1 MPPEGGATI
10 LAHRFVSLHFSAPG
24 ALVEAQPMQIGMQL
38 YSGRNF
44 PLTDV
49 LRITAA
55 AGYAEVEGYD
65 GLYADAPRLKALLD
79 QHGLRMPS
87 AHIGYAALKDHG
99 AAVKLAR
106 ALSVELIVCPILPA
120 RRRPVDADGWRK
132 IGAELEALA
141 LFYKGEGL
149 SLGYHNHDFEF
160 VRLGGLYGIDLMTAE
175 APSLLIE
182 ADLAWIARGGA
193 DPFTWIAENGARIA
207 AAHVKD
213 LAPPGQTEEGGWAD
227 VGYGVMPWSAL
238 ALAIKQQTGARYF
251 VAEHDNPRDF
261 ERFAHR
267 SIANIRIYVG
277 AGDAPASG

>member
-1 MPPEGGATI
+1 M
-10 LAHRFVSLHFSAPG
+10 
-24 ALVEAQPMQIGMQL
+24 EAQPMQIAMQL

-44 PLTDV
+44 PLADV

-55 AGYAEVEGYD
+55 AGYSQVEGYD
-65 GLYADAPRLKALLD
+65 GLYADPPRLKALLD
-79 QHGLRMPS
+79 RHGLRMPT
-87 AHIGYAALKDHG
+87 AHFAYADLKDRF

-106 ALSVELIVCPILPA
+106 ALSVELIVCPILHAGRWPG
-120 RRRPVDADGWRK
+120 DADGWRR

-160 VRLGGLYGIDLMTAE
+160 ARYGGLYGIDLMMAE
-175 APSLLIE
+175 APSLAIE

-193 DPFTWIAENGARIA
+193 DPFAWIAENGARIA
-207 AAHVKD
+207 AMHVKD

-227 VGYGVMPWSAL
+227 VGYGVMPWSAF
-238 ALAIKQQTGARYF
+238 APAIKQGTGARYL

-261 ERFAHR
+261 GRFAHR
-267 SIANIRIYVG
+267 SIANIRIYFG
-277 AGDAPASG
+277 ASDAPASS